1 MNLVGT
7 RGAAAGGK
15 IFITGASG
23 VVGQALLK
31 RLPREDVICLTHRQP
46 IGAPRVETVTGDIR
60 KPMFGLS
67 PRDFD
72 RLSRRIGWIVHSAAS
87 TNFAAGAE
95 ELDQINVQGTR
106 NLLDL
111 ADRADA
117 STIYVS
123 TAFVQPVGTHGT
135 GDGFNAYE
143 RSKQAAERLV
153 RESGLPV
160 SIVRPSIVIG
170 DSRTG
175 FTTGFQGFYH
185 VLGLILGNSLPV
197 LPASP
202 DGRVD
207 IIPQDFVA
215 EAIANLLLSEVRQG
229 EFWLTAGRHAPMLEA
244 LVTTAARTVAAYSGE
259 RIVPPHL
266 APWGG
271 AGDPYTDRKNRR
283 NLAPAARSALM
294 QLEAYGKYLS
304 VETPLPS
311 SFSEMALLS
320 TTLDANRL
328 KTAFIRS
335 VLYWAEATRGA
346 PAETA
351 RGKAARPVQSA
362 PFNPDRGR
370 PHVSL

>member
-1 MNLVGT
+1 MNLVGN
-7 RGAAAGGK
+7 RGAATGRK

-46 IGAPRVETVTGDIR
+46 VGAPRVEAITGDIR
-60 KPMFGLS
+60 QPMLGLS

-87 TNFAAGAE
+87 TNFTASAP
-95 ELDQINVQGTR
+95 ELNQINVNGTR

-117 STIYVS
+117 STVYVS
-123 TAFVQPVGTHGT
+123 TAFVQSVS
-135 GDGFNAYE
+135 GDRTDGGFNAYE
-143 RSKQAAERLV
+143 RSKQAAETLV

-185 VLGLILGNSLPV
+185 VLGLILGNRLPV
-197 LPASP
+197 LPALP

-215 EAIANLLLSEVRQG
+215 EAIANLLESDVRQG
-229 EFWLTAGRHAPMLEA
+229 EFWLTSGRHAPVLEA
-244 LVTTAARTVAAYSGE
+244 LITTAARTVAAYTGKP
-259 RIVPPHL
+259 VLQPHL
-266 APWGG
+266 VPRGG
-271 AGDPYTDRKNRR
+271 AGDPYTSRKNRR
-283 NLAPAARSALM
+283 NLPPATRSALM

-304 VETPLPS
+304 AETPLPS
-311 SFSEMALLS
+311 SFNDTALLS
-320 TTLDANRL
+320 ATLDANLL

-335 VLYWAEATRGA
+335 VLYWAETTLGSSARTA
-346 PAETA
+346 PAGTA
-351 RGKAARPVQSA
+351 RRSRTT
-362 PFNPDRGR
+362 PFLPDRDR
-370 PHVSL
+370 AHVSL